1 MDYKEKEEILQQL
14 RNNPNSMSYWL
25 PKFEGKGFNIP
36 ETVIIPLT
44 VDWLDWLW
52 SDDYKPD
59 KIKEF
64 TDWIKKKLAET
75 GFDTDRELF
84 LKTGNFSNKFVFKF
98 PHLKS
103 TENIGEQFLSV
114 FYGGMCVG
122 CEDSPEICIR
132 EFIHTSYGRKTIYCG
147 MKLNTEFRVFY
158 DFEKKEIAGIFSYW
172 DRETMQYGLYDKED
186 LENFNACVDEIES
199 EYEYLKPILV
209 DMIKGKMEAVELD
222 GIWSVDFMWDGHRF
236 WLIDAAVGSQSYY
249 FEKLEK

>member
-1 MDYKEKEEILQQL
+1 MDYEEKEEILQQL

-25 PKFEGKGFNIP
+25 PKFQGKGFNIP
-36 ETVIIPLT
+36 NTVIIPLT
-44 VDWLDWLW
+44 AEWLDWLW

-64 TDWIKKKLAET
+64 TDWINGKVAET
-75 GFDTDRELF
+75 GFNTDRELF

-98 PHLKS
+98 PYLNNMD
-103 TENIGEQFLSV
+103 NIGEQFLNV
-114 FYGGMCVG
+114 FYGGMCAG
-122 CEDSPEICIR
+122 REDCPEICIR
-132 EFIHTSYGRKTIYCG
+132 EFIHTLYERKTIYCG

-158 DFEKKEIAGIFSYW
+158 DFDKKEIVGIFNYW
-172 DRETMQYGLYDKED
+172 DRETMQHGLYDKED